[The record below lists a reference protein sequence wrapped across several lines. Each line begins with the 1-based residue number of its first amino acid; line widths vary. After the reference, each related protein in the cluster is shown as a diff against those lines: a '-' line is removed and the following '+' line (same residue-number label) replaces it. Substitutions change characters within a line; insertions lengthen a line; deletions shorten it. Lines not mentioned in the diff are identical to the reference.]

1 MQDEL
6 KASKSKLL
14 NDTFLF
20 HENGGRLPN
29 IHDELAFFNQAFD
42 KEAALKLGKILPK
55 RGVDKE
61 FDNATDMKHQLE
73 NDVNMYLRT
82 QKRFFSAEVKY
93 FGNGNNAFQVILT
106 IAKDQ
111 QYVAQFKNSD

>member
-42 KEAALKLGKILPK
+42 KEAALKFGKILPK
-55 RGVDKE
+55 RGV
-61 FDNATDMKHQLE
+61 DNATDMKHQLE

-82 QKRFFSAEVKY
+82 QKRFFSSEVKY
-93 FGNGNNAFQVILT
+93 FGNGNNAFQVTFI
-106 IAKDQ
+106 ISKDQ
-111 QYVAQFKNSD
+111 QYVAQFKI